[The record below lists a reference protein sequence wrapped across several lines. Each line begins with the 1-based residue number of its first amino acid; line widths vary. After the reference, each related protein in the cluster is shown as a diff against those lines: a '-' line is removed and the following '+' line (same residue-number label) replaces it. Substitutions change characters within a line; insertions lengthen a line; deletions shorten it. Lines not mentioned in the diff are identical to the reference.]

1 MDVGEVVAG
10 DYKGCVLG
18 QNIFKKEV
26 YIVTKFSFRKKD
38 RQLILNSDTVKK
50 YELKSESGPSAEG
63 SFIKESVWGTASA
76 INSANA
82 KNKVLLDIEFKDGKK
97 SLIQCSKKMY
107 QAIQIACYK

>member
-1 MDVGEVVAG
+1 MDAGEVVG
-10 DYKGCVLG
+10 GEYKGCVVG

-26 YIVTKFSFRKKD
+26 YIVPRFSLKKS
-38 RQLILNSDTVKK
+38 RQIALNADTVKNV
-50 YELKSESGPSAEG
+50 ELKSEAGPSADG

-82 KNKVLLDIEFKDGKK
+82 KSKVLLEIEFKDGKK